1 MGIGLGGIVG
11 AVESAESRSLD
22 SCFAR
27 ADRVEERSCY
37 AESLRLTAF
46 EFWID
51 VRIWRCC

>member
-11 AVESAESRSLD
+11 AVVSAESRSLD